1 MAGNV
6 AVLKGYA
13 EQAEWHPVSSSN
25 VVAVGYLAGYKYVF
39 VRFGAQS
46 KVKSLYVYHVP
57 DDAEAIFRG
66 ILAAPSK
73 GKAVNGLLKANYSY
87 DRLE

>member
-1 MAGNV
+1 MAANV
-6 AVLKGYA
+6 AILKGYA
-13 EQAEWHPVSSSN
+13 DQAEWHRVASSN
-25 VVAVGYLAGYKYVF
+25 VVAIGFLAGYRYVF
-39 VRFGAQS
+39 VRFGASS
-46 KVKSLYVYHVP
+46 KVKSLYAYHVP
-57 DDAEAIFRG
+57 DDAAAIVGG